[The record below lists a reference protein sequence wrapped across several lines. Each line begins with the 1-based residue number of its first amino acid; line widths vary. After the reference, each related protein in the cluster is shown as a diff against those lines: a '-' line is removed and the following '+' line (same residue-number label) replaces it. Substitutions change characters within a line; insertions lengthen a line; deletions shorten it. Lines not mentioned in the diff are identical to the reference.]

1 MKLLAA
7 AEESAFRR
15 EVRDFLRSLPPDMG
29 LGRPFGY
36 EHSREVREVWTRT
49 LGRRGWLVPHWTPAW
64 GGQDWPP
71 MFHYILAQE
80 LCAHGCP
87 EIDRIGTDLVGP
99 ILQSFGSQA
108 QQQRHLPR
116 ILDGQEFW
124 CQGFSEAGAGS
135 DLAQV
140 RTAAQREGDFYRVNG
155 HKLWTTQ
162 AHEADMMFALVKVRT
177 GASLQQGHTFLLI
190 DMHADGVAVRPII
203 TLDKRHHINE
213 VTLQDVR
220 VPIADRVGEE
230 GKGWSYARS
239 ILGTERMGAAGIPH
253 TQRDLGYLRELA
265 HRMQRDGHLIK
276 NEPLFRHRLAQL
288 EIEVMALEFLQL
300 RVLHASAGPERDALG
315 CVLKLRGT
323 QAYQRVSDL
332 MMAVAGA
339 RATAL
344 VEEGTPSYEPS
355 VAAAYLFRRS
365 ATIAGGTSEIQ
376 RNMIAALAL
385 QM

>member
-1 MKLLAA
+1 MRLLDD
-7 AEESAFRR
+7 AEELAFRE
-15 EVRDFLRSLPPDMG
+15 EVRDFLRDLPPEIPSAQ
-29 LGRPFGY
+29 PFGY
-36 EHSREVREVWTRT
+36 EHSRAIRELWTRT
-49 LGRRGWLVPHWTPAW
+49 LARRGWLVPHWTRAW
-64 GGQDWPP
+64 GGRNWPP
-71 MFHYILAQE
+71 MFHYILTQE

-99 ILQSFGSQA
+99 ILQLVGSQA
-108 QQQRHLPR
+108 QQQRYLPR
-116 ILDGQEFW
+116 ILDGREFW

-135 DLAQV
+135 DLALV
-140 RTAAQREGDFYRVNG
+140 RTAARREGDHYRVNG
-155 HKLWTTQ
+155 RKLWATQ
-162 AHEADMMFALVKVRT
+162 AHEADMMFALVKVNA
-177 GASLQQGHTFLLI
+177 GVSLQQGHTFLLI
-190 DMHADGVAVRPII
+190 DMHADGVTVRPII
-203 TLDKRHHINE
+203 TIDGRHHVNE
-213 VTLQDVR
+213 VALQDVC
-220 VPIADRVGEE
+220 VPVANRVGEE

-253 TQRDLGYLRELA
+253 TRRDLGYLRELA
-265 HRMQRDGHLIK
+265 SRMRQDGHLISE
-276 NEPLFRHRLAQL
+276 EPLFRHRLAKL
-288 EIEVMALEFLQL
+288 EIEVLALEFLLL
-300 RVLHASAGPERDALG
+300 RVLHATPGTEREALG

-332 MMAVAGA
+332 MMGVAGT

-344 VEEGTPSYEPS
+344 VQEGTPSYEPS